1 MHLCAGRKLPK
12 LTFALLL
19 AAVLPLKG
27 VLGAAL
33 EVSAELG
40 GRYESNASNS
50 NLASDRLADGFFT
63 AHLNAG
69 TSGVWGRNWRWH
81 AHLAGE
87 GEQAFRFTGLSQI
100 EGGVRLGID
109 RKFGLGWNAPRLQID
124 FYTAYRGSGQDGAS
138 GARLSPSVGFVWQF
152 VERGGVSIR
161 YLPQWFFAEGA
172 VFYSGS
178 QEGRI
183 AGWFDLFPRT
193 RLFADYAI
201 RYGDVVSYATPPR
214 PDLVAIAEVKEPTD
228 VFGAER
234 MVYRFDAWTHSVRAG
249 IEQDLTTWMKLRLA
263 YRFEFTQRGSLNYAN
278 QIGEIGLRF
287 KF

>member
-1 MHLCAGRKLPK
+1 MDLCAGRNLAKLSF
-12 LTFALLL
+12 LMLL
-19 AAVLPLKG
+19 AAVLPLPSM
-27 VLGAAL
+27 LGAAL

-63 AHLNAG
+63 AHLQAG
-69 TSGVWGRNWRWH
+69 TSGVWGRDWRWH
-81 AHLAGE
+81 AHLSGE

-100 EGGVRLGID
+100 EGGVRLGVE

-138 GARLSPSVGFVWQF
+138 GARLSPSLGFVWQL
-152 VERGGVSIR
+152 VERGGLSIR

-183 AGWFDLFPRT
+183 AGWFDLFPKT
-193 RLFADYAI
+193 RLFADYSI

-214 PDLVAIAEVKEPTD
+214 PDLAAIAEVKEPTD

-234 MVYRFDAWTHSVRAG
+234 MVYRFDAWTNGVRAG
-249 IEQDLTTWMKLRLA
+249 FEQELTSWLKLRMA
-263 YRFEFTQRGSLNYAN
+263 YRFEFTNRGSLNYAN

>member
-1 MHLCAGRKLPK
+1 MREENYQSLRLYCCSRLSCRSRA
-12 LTFALLL
+12 FL
-19 AAVLPLKG
+19 APPWKF
-27 VLGAAL
+27 
-33 EVSAELG
+33 SAELG

-69 TSGVWGRNWRWH
+69 TSGVWGRDWRWH
-81 AHLAGE
+81 AYLAGE

-100 EGGVRLGID
+100 EGGVRLGVD
-109 RKFGLGWNAPRLQID
+109 RKKFGLGWNAPRLQID

-138 GARLSPSVGFVWQF
+138 GARLSPSFGFVWQF

-183 AGWFDLFPRT
+183 AGWFDLFPKT
-193 RLFADYAI
+193 RLVRWITRFAMEM
-201 RYGDVVSYATPPR
+201 SFLMPR
-214 PDLVAIAEVKEPTD
+214 RHGPTSPRSQRSKSRPTSSVPSAWSIALMPGRIAFVQASSK
-228 VFGAER
+228 
-234 MVYRFDAWTHSVRAG
+234 
-249 IEQDLTTWMKLRLA
+249 I
-263 YRFEFTQRGSLNYAN
+263 
-278 QIGEIGLRF
+278 
-287 KF
+287 